1 MKYLKL
7 LIIVL
12 CFFVSNKGRSQ
23 ETLKVMFYN
32 LLNFPSTSPERA
44 DTLKKIVQHVLPD
57 MFLVNELD
65 NQFGATLILNN
76 ALNQNGINHY
86 QQAVFMDGP
95 DTDNMLFFNSNK
107 LGLISQNEIQ
117 TTLRDINEY
126 VLYYKAPDLAST
138 MDTAFFYTYS
148 CHLKAGSTDPNPNY
162 RLAEAQVFKNY
173 LSGKTGLKNV
183 IFGGDFNFYGS
194 SVSSEPAHNWVLNG
208 GTIPLFDPIDMTG
221 EWHANSFYANI
232 HTQSTRTTSFDG
244 GATGGLDDRFDFVFI
259 SNDLQTGANKAKYI
273 DNSYTS
279 IGNDGAHYNTSLVN
293 PSSNGSV
300 PVDVANALYQMS
312 DHLPVYLEIQVGG
325 DVGITENDYVTS
337 FRFNSTSREL
347 EVFLKNS
354 EHQISLSVYDISGK
368 RILNETHSGNDLIK
382 TSFPQL
388 RSGVYIVNLQKTGM
402 NTSLKVVVL

>member
-194 SVSSEPAHNWVLNG
+194 
-208 GTIPLFDPIDMTG
+208 
-221 EWHANSFYANI
+221 
-232 HTQSTRTTSFDG
+232 
-244 GATGGLDDRFDFVFI
+244 
-259 SNDLQTGANKAKYI
+259 
-273 DNSYTS
+273 
-279 IGNDGAHYNTSLVN
+279 
-293 PSSNGSV
+293 
-300 PVDVANALYQMS
+300 
-312 DHLPVYLEIQVGG
+312 
-325 DVGITENDYVTS
+325 
-337 FRFNSTSREL
+337 
-347 EVFLKNS
+347 
-354 EHQISLSVYDISGK
+354 
-368 RILNETHSGNDLIK
+368 
-382 TSFPQL
+382 
-388 RSGVYIVNLQKTGM
+388 
-402 NTSLKVVVL
+402 